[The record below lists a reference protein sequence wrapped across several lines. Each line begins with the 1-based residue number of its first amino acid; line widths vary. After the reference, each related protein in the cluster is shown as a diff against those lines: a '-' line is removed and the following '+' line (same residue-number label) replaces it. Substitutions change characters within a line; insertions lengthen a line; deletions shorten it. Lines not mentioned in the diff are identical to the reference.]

1 MVVGQVKTK
10 KDGSYTFDIPLVTP
24 VDNKEYTIKVKALSS
39 DGREISETTTVRYEK
54 NYPELVNFIMRHNG
68 YTYNLKENQDKVPVI
83 SFRPGGQFDFE
94 VEYTNTSGNDSLYLV
109 SSRERY

>member
-1 MVVGQVKTK
+1 MIWLLVKSRLK
-10 KDGSYTFDIPLVTP
+10 KDGSYTFDVPLVTP

-68 YTYNLKENQDKVPVI
+68 YTYKFEREPRQ
-83 SFRPGGQFDFE
+83 SSSYQF
-94 VEYTNTSGNDSLYLV
+94 
-109 SSRERY
+109 